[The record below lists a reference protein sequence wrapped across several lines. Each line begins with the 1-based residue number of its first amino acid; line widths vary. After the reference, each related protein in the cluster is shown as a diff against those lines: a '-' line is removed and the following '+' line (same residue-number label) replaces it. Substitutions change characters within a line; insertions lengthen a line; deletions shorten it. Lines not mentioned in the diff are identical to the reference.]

1 MHRPM
6 VSIIVPAFNEAAIIT
21 ENLGQI
27 CSYLETLEARYRWEL
42 IVVNDGSTDETG
54 MLINE
59 FAAGRPNVYAL
70 HHAINFQLGQAL
82 RFAFNNA
89 GGDYLVTFDAD
100 LSYSPD
106 HIGRLLDEI
115 TTTPAKIVI
124 ASPYMKGGET
134 LKIPSARRVMSR
146 WANRL
151 LSMTAKGKFST
162 ITGMVRAYDG
172 PFLRSLNLKAMDAE
186 INPEIIYKAQ
196 ILRAHIVEIPA
207 TLDWTFRQT
216 GGKRRKSA
224 VRTSRSVASSTFS
237 AFLFRPFMF
246 FIVPGLVVL
255 SMAVYSLAWGGYH
268 IGTAWGDTEH
278 FTDAVALAFDRRP
291 HTFILGG
298 ILLIVAFQLLTLG
311 FVAAQ
316 NKRYFEELYHLG
328 TAERYFGSRNEL
340 GPSQPEAVVE
350 PPLAESPLTVPEASL
365 IPDDL

>member
-1 MHRPM
+1 M

-21 ENLGQI
+21 ENLGEI
-27 CSYLETLEARYRWEL
+27 CTYLETLEDRYRWEL

-59 FAAGRPNVYAL
+59 FAASRPNVHAL

-89 GGDYLVTFDAD
+89 AGDYLITFDAD
-100 LSYSPD
+100 LSYSPE
-106 HIGRLLDEI
+106 HIGRLLQEI
-115 TTTPAKIVI
+115 TNTPAKIVI
-124 ASPYMKGGET
+124 ASPYMKGGQT
-134 LKIPSARRVMSR
+134 LKVPAVRRVLSR

-151 LSMTAKGKFST
+151 LSMTAKGKLST

-224 VRTSRSVASSTFS
+224 VRVSRSVTSSTFS

-246 FIVPGLVVL
+246 FIVPGLIVL
-255 SMAVYSLAWGGYH
+255 GLAVFSLAWAGYH
-268 IGTAWGDTEH
+268 IGSAWGDTTH

-291 HTFILGG
+291 HTFIIGG
-298 ILLIVAFQLLTLG
+298 ILLIVSIQLLTLG
-311 FVAAQ
+311 FVAGQ

-328 TAERYFGSRNEL
+328 TVDRYNGYRN
-340 GPSQPEAVVE
+340 
-350 PPLAESPLTVPEASL
+350 PLMGRPLPTAMPEASFEDSPL
-365 IPDDL
+365 ATPEPSLSLDDA